1 MDSVAKLSARD
12 RHRLQATV
20 GWLELGAPGW
30 ADEEFVALPIAFQQ
44 GPDGLEIRWRILA
57 QSAAWS
63 DANIV
68 AKALIQISPEE
79 PSGWIHLS
87 YGLHE
92 LRQTES
98 ARANL
103 MKAVMRFPD
112 NGVIAYN
119 LACYANQLGRSVE
132 AARWLAR
139 AMRLDGRADTLD
151 RAKNDPD
158 LQSLIER
165 FQSQSRDSES
175 A

>member
-1 MDSVAKLSARD
+1 MDSVEQLSARD
-12 RHRLQATV
+12 RHRLEAVV
-20 GWLELGAPGW
+20 GWLELDAPGW
-30 ADEEFVALPIAFQQ
+30 AEDEFSALPLAFQQ
-44 GPDGLEIRWRILA
+44 SPDGLEIRWRILA
-57 QSAAWS
+57 LTATWS
-63 DANIV
+63 DANLI
-68 AKALIQISPEE
+68 AKTLIQICPDE

-103 MKAVMRFPD
+103 MKAVMRFPN

-119 LACYANQLGRSVE
+119 LACYANQLGRRVE

-139 AMRLDGRADTLD
+139 AMRLDGRAETLN
-151 RAKNDPD
+151 RAIKDPD

-165 FQSQSRDSES
+165 FQSPSRESES